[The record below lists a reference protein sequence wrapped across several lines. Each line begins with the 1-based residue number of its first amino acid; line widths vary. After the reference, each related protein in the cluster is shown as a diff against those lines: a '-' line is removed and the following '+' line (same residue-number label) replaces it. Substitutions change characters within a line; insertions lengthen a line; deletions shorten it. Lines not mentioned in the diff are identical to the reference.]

1 MAGSGDRFL
10 FLRFFLFAF
19 PSFSLS
25 QDVMC
30 LFFPCCITERV
41 FFFVVNQLT
50 SNNKTHTHTGLK
62 KKKKETRIR
71 TTLEN
76 CLFFFLLLLT
86 NAHSAVI
93 TVRVNDRSVTSL
105 VAVIRR
111 VRVSHTNSPAC
122 GPRCAR
128 FPSGKRGKK
137 RSQSLRKEIV
147 VFQVLRELHRLFFFM
162 PWNNSGIS
170 PHSLFLATSPLLSF
184 SLSSSLFG
192 FK

>member
-1 MAGSGDRFL
+1 MFPMLSYGTRFL
-10 FLRFFLFAF
+10 LLW
-19 PSFSLS
+19 
-25 QDVMC
+25 
-30 LFFPCCITERV
+30 
-41 FFFVVNQLT
+41 LT
-50 SNNKTHTHTGLK
+50 NLPVTKKHTHTGLK
-62 KKKKETRIR
+62 KKKKERRELEPHWR
-71 TTLEN
+71 TAF
-76 CLFFFLLLLT
+76 FFFLLLLT

-105 VAVIRR
+105 VVVIRR
-111 VRVSHTNSPAC
+111 VRVSHKNSPAC